1 MSSSSRKWFW
11 IGLVVAAA
19 AAVGGWAF
27 YRDSRKVEYT
37 TVKVEKGDIESTIS
51 ATGACNA
58 VLTVQVGS
66 QVSGY
71 IADLRADFNTKVK
84 KGDIVAVIEPTLFQA
99 KVDQAKAN
107 VDSAKAQVLNV
118 GSQISKAESEIASAK
133 AAVLTQKANV
143 IKAQSAV
150 AGREDQAGEPVEL
163 VHAGNSFE
171 GRPRYGASSLR
182 PGSSGAGCD
191 QRAGD
196 GGRCER
202 AVGRAAARGVEVA
215 TESAQAQVR
224 QQTADAGGGAGGSG
238 SYDHHAPVDGT
249 VVKRS
254 MDKGQTVAAS
264 FSAPEIFQIAQ
275 DLTKMQVDVNV
286 DESDIGRVK
295 EGQQANF
302 TVDAYPGHTFPG
314 VVFQIRHAPMNVQNV
329 ITYDVVVRVDN
340 NDLKLFPGMTASVKI
355 LTDKLSGTLKVP
367 SAALRFRP
375 ADAPA
380 KGGGGGGKGRG
391 GGGGSPMS
399 MVYVLGEDLKP
410 KPVRIRLGPSD
421 GNFVAVVGGDL
432 KEGDRLIT
440 GIASG
445 TAPKST
451 GGAPPGFGGGGG
463 GPGRG
468 GPRI

>member
-1 MSSSSRKWFW
+1 MR
-11 IGLVVAAA
+11 
-19 AAVGGWAF
+19 
-27 YRDSRKVEYT
+27 
-37 TVKVEKGDIESTIS
+37 S
-51 ATGACNA
+51 AEQQRE
-58 VLTVQVGS
+58 VLKS
-66 QVSGY
+66 Q
-71 IADLRADFNTKVK
+71 
-84 KGDIVAVIEPTLFQA
+84 
-99 KVDQAKAN
+99 
-107 VDSAKAQVLNV
+107 
-118 GSQISKAESEIASAK
+118 
-133 AAVLTQKANV
+133 LT
-143 IKAQSAV
+143 
-150 AGREDQAGEPVEL
+150 
-163 VHAGNSFE
+163 
-171 GRPRYGASSLR
+171 
-182 PGSSGAGCD
+182 
-191 QRAGD
+191 
-196 GGRCER
+196 
-202 AVGRAAARGVEVA
+202 
-215 TESAQAQVR
+215 SAQAQVR
-224 QQTADAGGGAGGSG
+224 QQTAMLAAAQVDLNNTIIRS
-238 SYDHHAPVDGT
+238 PVDGT

-275 DLTKMQVDVNV
+275 DLAKMQVDVNV

-391 GGGGSPMS
+391 GGGSPMQT
-399 MVYVLGEDLKP
+399 VYVLGEDLKP

-451 GGAPPGFGGGGG
+451 GAPPGFGGGGG
-463 GPGRG
+463 GGRG

>member
-11 IGLVVAAA
+11 IGLVVVAA

-58 VLTVQVGS
+58 VVTVQVGS

-71 IADLRADFNTKVK
+71 IADLKADFNTKVR
-84 KGDIVAVIEPTLFQA
+84 KGDVVAIIEPTLFQA
-99 KVDQAKAN
+99 RVDQAKAN

-118 GSQISKAESEIASAK
+118 GSQISKAEAEISSAK

-150 AGREDQAGEPVEL
+150 ADAKAKLANRLNLFTQGILSKDDRDTAQAVYDQAVAALDATNGQVTAAEANVRSAEQ
-163 VHAGNSFE
+163 
-171 GRPRYGASSLR
+171 
-182 PGSSGAGCD
+182 
-191 QRAGD
+191 QR
-196 GGRCER
+196 
-202 AVGRAAARGVEVA
+202 EVLKSQL
-215 TESAQAQVR
+215 TSAQAQVR
-224 QQTADAGGGAGGSG
+224 QQTAMLAAAQVDLNNTIIRS
-238 SYDHHAPVDGT
+238 PVDGT

-275 DLTKMQVDVNV
+275 DLAKMQVDVNV

-355 LTDKLSGTLKVP
+355 LTDKLSGTLKIP

-375 ADAPA
+375 ADAPT

-391 GGGGSPMS
+391 GGGGSPMQT
-399 MVYVLGEDLKP
+399 VYVLGEDLKP

-421 GNFVAVVGGDL
+421 GNSVAVVGGDL

-440 GIASG
+440 AIASG
-445 TAPKST
+445 AAPKSG

-463 GPGRG
+463 RGRGPGF
-468 GPRI
+468 

>member
-118 GSQISKAESEIASAK
+118 TSQISKAAAEIASAK
-133 AAVLTQKANV
+133 AAVVNQKANV
-143 IKAQSAV
+143 MKAQSAV
-150 AGREDQAGEPVEL
+150 ADAKTKLANRLGLFTQGILSKDDRDTAQAVYDQAVAALDAANAQVTAAEANVKSAE
-163 VHAGNSFE
+163 E
-171 GRPRYGASSLR
+171 
-182 PGSSGAGCD
+182 
-191 QRAGD
+191 QR
-196 GGRCER
+196 
-202 AVGRAAARGVEVA
+202 EVLKSQL
-215 TESAQAQVR
+215 TSAQAQVR
-224 QQTADAGGGAGGSG
+224 QQTAMLAAAQVDL
-238 SYDHHAPVDGT
+238 DHTIIHAPVDGT

-314 VVFQIRHAPMNVQNV
+314 VVFQIRHAPMNVSNV

-375 ADAPA
+375 PDAPV

-391 GGGGSPMS
+391 GGGGSQMS
-399 MVYVLGEDLKP
+399 TVYVLGDDLKP

-421 GNFVAVVGGDL
+421 GNFVAVVGGEL

-440 GIASG
+440 AIASG
-445 TAPKST
+445 TASKT
-451 GGAPPGFGGGGG
+451 TTGAPPGFGGGGG
-463 GPGRG
+463 GRGRG
-468 GPRI
+468 PGF

>member
-1 MSSSSRKWFW
+1 M
-11 IGLVVAAA
+11 VVAA

-58 VLTVQVGS
+58 VVTVQVGS

-71 IADLRADFNTKVK
+71 IADLKADFNTKVR
-84 KGDIVAVIEPTLFQA
+84 KGDVVAIIEPTLFQA
-99 KVDQAKAN
+99 RVDQAKAN

-118 GSQISKAESEIASAK
+118 GSQISKAEAEISSAK

-150 AGREDQAGEPVEL
+150 ADAKAKLANRLNLFTQGILSKDDRDTAQAVYDQAVAALDATNGQVTAAEANVRSAEQ
-163 VHAGNSFE
+163 
-171 GRPRYGASSLR
+171 
-182 PGSSGAGCD
+182 
-191 QRAGD
+191 QR
-196 GGRCER
+196 
-202 AVGRAAARGVEVA
+202 EVLKSQL
-215 TESAQAQVR
+215 TSAQAQVR
-224 QQTADAGGGAGGSG
+224 QQTAMLAAAQVDLNNTIIRS
-238 SYDHHAPVDGT
+238 PVDGT

-275 DLTKMQVDVNV
+275 DLAKMQVDVNV

-355 LTDKLSGTLKVP
+355 LTDKLSGTLKIP

-375 ADAPA
+375 ADAPT

-391 GGGGSPMS
+391 GGGGSPMQT
-399 MVYVLGEDLKP
+399 VYVLGEDLKP

-440 GIASG
+440 AIASG
-445 TAPKST
+445 AAPKST

-463 GPGRG
+463 GGGRG

>member
-58 VLTVQVGS
+58 VVTVQVGS

-71 IADLRADFNTKVK
+71 IADLKADFNTKVR
-84 KGDIVAVIEPTLFQA
+84 KGDVVAIIEPTLFQA
-99 KVDQAKAN
+99 RVDQAKAN

-118 GSQISKAESEIASAK
+118 GSQISKAEAEISSAK

-150 AGREDQAGEPVEL
+150 ADAKAKLANRLNLFTQGILSKDDRDTAQAVYDQAVAALDATNGQVTAAEANVRSAEQ
-163 VHAGNSFE
+163 
-171 GRPRYGASSLR
+171 
-182 PGSSGAGCD
+182 
-191 QRAGD
+191 QR
-196 GGRCER
+196 
-202 AVGRAAARGVEVA
+202 EVLKSQL
-215 TESAQAQVR
+215 TSAQAQVR
-224 QQTADAGGGAGGSG
+224 QQTAMLAAAQVDLNNTIIRS
-238 SYDHHAPVDGT
+238 PVDGT

-275 DLTKMQVDVNV
+275 DLAKMQVDVNV

-355 LTDKLSGTLKVP
+355 LTDKLSGTLKIP

-375 ADAPA
+375 ADAPT

-391 GGGGSPMS
+391 GGGGSPMQT
-399 MVYVLGEDLKP
+399 VYVLGEDLKP

-421 GNFVAVVGGDL
+421 GNSVAVVGGDL

-440 GIASG
+440 AIASG
-445 TAPKST
+445 AAPKSG

-463 GPGRG
+463 RGRGPGF
-468 GPRI
+468 

>member
-11 IGLVVAAA
+11 IGLVVVAA

-58 VLTVQVGS
+58 VVTVQVGS

-71 IADLRADFNTKVK
+71 IADLKADFNTKVR
-84 KGDIVAVIEPTLFQA
+84 KGDVVAIIEPTLFQA
-99 KVDQAKAN
+99 RVDQAKAN

-118 GSQISKAESEIASAK
+118 GSQISKAEAEISSAK

-150 AGREDQAGEPVEL
+150 ADAKAKLANRLNLFTQGILSKDDRDTAQAVYDQAVAALDATNGQVTAAEANVRSAEQ
-163 VHAGNSFE
+163 
-171 GRPRYGASSLR
+171 
-182 PGSSGAGCD
+182 
-191 QRAGD
+191 QR
-196 GGRCER
+196 
-202 AVGRAAARGVEVA
+202 EVLKSQL
-215 TESAQAQVR
+215 TSAQAQVR
-224 QQTADAGGGAGGSG
+224 QQTAMLAAAQVDLNNTIIRS
-238 SYDHHAPVDGT
+238 PVDGT

-275 DLTKMQVDVNV
+275 DLAKMQVDVNV

-355 LTDKLSGTLKVP
+355 LTDKLSGTLKIP

-375 ADAPA
+375 ADAPT

-391 GGGGSPMS
+391 GGGGSPMQT
-399 MVYVLGEDLKP
+399 VYVLGEDLKP

-440 GIASG
+440 AIASG
-445 TAPKST
+445 AAPKST

-463 GPGRG
+463 GGGRG